1 MVSRHV
7 GGWVMKKLLFVAV
20 AFALLI
26 SAPAVSFS
34 QGFSLLPGGL
44 FGGTRTCGDDYGVR
58 GLDPLSFY
66 VGWGTDVG
74 NPRFTF
80 DSGGGGVS
88 SLSHR
93 WPLRGLWLGVAEK
106 LNVTEKCGIN
116 VEAWWLIPST
126 AAGTEE
132 SVVGT
137 TTFVAVPTPGIG
149 FFVTIPTPVSVNWNT
164 RPDWWYIDGRL
175 ACSCGGRNFNVLAGF
190 RYDHFSTRFET
201 PSMPVASFSIRQTRL
216 ISL

>member
-1 MVSRHV
+1 
-7 GGWVMKKLLFVAV
+7 MKKLLFVAV
-20 AFALLI
+20 AFILLV

-34 QGFSLLPGGL
+34 QGFSLLPGNF
-44 FGGTRTCGDDYGVR
+44 FGGPRAYGDGATPW
-58 GLDPLSFY
+58 LDPLSFY
-66 VGWGTDVG
+66 VGWGTDAA

-106 LNVTEKCGIN
+106 LNVSERCGIN

-132 SVVGT
+132 SVVGI
-137 TTFVAVPTPGIG
+137 TTFIPGIG
-149 FFVTIPTPVSVNWNT
+149 TLRVSFL
-164 RPDWWYIDGRL
+164 RL
-175 ACSCGGRNFNVLAGF
+175 PR
-190 RYDHFSTRFET
+190 H
-201 PSMPVASFSIRQTRL
+201 
-216 ISL
+216 

>member
-1 MVSRHV
+1 MVCV
-7 GGWVMKKLLFVAV
+7 GWN
-20 AFALLI
+20 
-26 SAPAVSFS
+26 
-34 QGFSLLPGGL
+34 
-44 FGGTRTCGDDYGVR
+44 
-58 GLDPLSFY
+58 PLSFY
-66 VGWGTDVG
+66 VGSGTDVG

-88 SLSHR
+88 VTLSHR

-132 SVVGT
+132 SVIAT

-164 RPDWWYIDGRL
+164 RPGLVVHRRSTGVLLRGAQFQRACRL
-175 ACSCGGRNFNVLAGF
+175 SLRSFLHALREPLQCQWLRF
-190 RYDHFSTRFET
+190 RSVK
-201 PSMPVASFSIRQTRL
+201 PG
-216 ISL
+216 